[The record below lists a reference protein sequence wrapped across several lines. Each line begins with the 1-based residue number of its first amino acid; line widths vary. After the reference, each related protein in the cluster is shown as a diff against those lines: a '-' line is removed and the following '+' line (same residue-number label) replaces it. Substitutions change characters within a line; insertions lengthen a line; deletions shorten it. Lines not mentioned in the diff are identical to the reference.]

1 MKTYYENPLAALVRI
16 QNELNQGYCNLD
28 NASDTKAQSWSPR
41 VDIQETEDAFLIH
54 ADVPG
59 VSQEDIDIQIE
70 GRTLTLRGERKH
82 TFDVESTGFKH
93 LERTYGQFARKFTL
107 KVDVD
112 QERIAAVYRNGTL
125 ELTLPKAVTEVS
137 KKIEVVAA

>member
-70 GRTLTLRGERKH
+70 GRTLTLRG
-82 TFDVESTGFKH
+82 V
-93 LERTYGQFARKFTL
+93 
-107 KVDVD
+107 
-112 QERIAAVYRNGTL
+112 
-125 ELTLPKAVTEVS
+125 
-137 KKIEVVAA
+137 